1 MPTTIV
7 QVRDIP
13 EDVVA
18 KLRQRAAARGTSL
31 SAYIRDLLAEDAE
44 QETMDEV
51 IARISARKP
60 VDVSDDDILSAIHES
75 RR

>member
-13 EDVVA
+13 KDVVA

-60 VDVSDDDILSAIHES
+60 VDVSDDDILSAIHEG